1 MASRIFINL
10 PVKDINAS
18 LRFFSQIGFEF
29 DQRFSSPDTLCMVV
43 SEHIYVMLLEQA
55 RFKTFTKKPI
65 SDAHSHTEVLIALD
79 ADSREGV
86 DEMVRKA
93 LEAGGALYAEP
104 IDHGFMYSH
113 SFEDLDGHQWEIGY
127 MDMSQIPY

>member
-18 LRFFSQIGFEF
+18 MRFFSQIGFEF

-65 SDAHSHTEVLIALD
+65 SDAHTHTEVLIALD

>member
-65 SDAHSHTEVLIALD
+65 SDAHTHTEVLIALD

-127 MDMSQIPY
+127 MDMSQISY

>member
-65 SDAHSHTEVLIALD
+65 SDAHTHTEVLIALD
-79 ADSREGV
+79 AESREGV

>member
-18 LRFFSQIGFEF
+18 MRFFSQIGFEF

-43 SEHIYVMLLEQA
+43 SEHIYVMLLELA

-65 SDAHSHTEVLIALD
+65 SDAHTHTEVLIALD
-79 ADSREGV
+79 ADSREDV

>member
-65 SDAHSHTEVLIALD
+65 SDAHTHTEVLIALD

>member
-1 MASRIFINL
+1 MPSKIFVNL
-10 PVKDINAS
+10 PVQDINAS
-18 LRFFSQIGFEF
+18 MAFFSHLGFGF

-43 SEHIYVMLLEQA
+43 SEHIYVMLLERA
-55 RFKTFTKKPI
+55 RFQTFTKKTI

-79 ADSREGV
+79 CESRDEGDLTVSKAVNAGCSIYAD
-86 DEMVRKA
+86 
-93 LEAGGALYAEP
+93 P

-113 SFEDLDGHQWEIGY
+113 SFQDLDGHQWELGY

>member
-18 LRFFSQIGFEF
+18 MRFFSQIGFEF

-65 SDAHSHTEVLIALD
+65 SDAHTHTEVLIALD

-86 DEMVRKA
+86 DDMVRKA

>member
-18 LRFFSQIGFEF
+18 MRFFSQIGFEF
-29 DQRFSSPDTLCMVV
+29 DQRFSSPDTLCIVV

-65 SDAHSHTEVLIALD
+65 SDAHTHTEVLIALD

-86 DEMVRKA
+86 DDMVRKA

>member
-29 DQRFSSPDTLCMVV
+29 DQRVSSPDTLCMVV

-65 SDAHSHTEVLIALD
+65 SDAHTHTEVLIALD

-86 DEMVRKA
+86 DDMVRKA

>member
-18 LRFFSQIGFEF
+18 MRFFSQIGFEF

-43 SEHIYVMLLEQA
+43 SEHIYVMLLERA

-65 SDAHSHTEVLIALD
+65 SDAHTHTEVLIALD

-86 DEMVRKA
+86 DDMVRKA

>member
-65 SDAHSHTEVLIALD
+65 SDAHTHTEVLIALD

-113 SFEDLDGHQWEIGY
+113 SFEDLDGHQWEIGF

>member
-43 SEHIYVMLLEQA
+43 SEHIYVMLLEKA

-65 SDAHSHTEVLIALD
+65 SDAHTHTEVLIALD